1 MTQQPPVIFT
11 DGIISVSLANGVVRI
26 TLGSLDAENKLE
38 PAGTL
43 VIPVNQ
49 LSGTVQNLANATNGL
64 MAKAREAQAK
74 AGAASEG
81 ETAPEDTKL
90 A

>member
-1 MTQQPPVIFT
+1 MAQQTPVIFS

-26 TLGSLDAENKLE
+26 TLGSLDAENKLT

-43 VIPVNQ
+43 VIPINQ

-64 MAKAREAQAK
+64 IAKAREAQAK
-74 AGAASEG
+74 ADAGSEG